1 VSRSVADLVAMQDR
15 EEILALTPGER
26 MTLSLVLGER
36 DLETFRN
43 AHQPPLS
50 RTEAM
55 RMLERGRQAGR
66 RPCRCVEELIG

>member
-1 VSRSVADLVAMQDR
+1 VSRSVTDVLKIQDR
-15 EEILALTPGER
+15 EQILALTPGER
-26 MTLSLVLGER
+26 IALALVLGER

-50 RTEAM
+50 RAEAV

-66 RPCRCVEELIG
+66 RPCRCIEELIG